1 MPRLRGTRAC
11 YDRSMPIAHGQALL
25 TDFYQLTMAYGY
37 FRGGLANT
45 EAVFHLFF
53 RENPFDGGFA
63 LAAGL
68 GPVVEYLECF
78 QFAPDDLA
86 YLETL
91 RGNDEKP
98 IFDHEFLDALAEMR
112 FSCDVDAVPEG
123 TVVFPQE
130 PLLRVR
136 GPIMQ
141 AQLIETLLLNMINFQ
156 TLVATKAAR
165 LVIAAGDRPVVEFGL
180 RRAQGPDGGMSA
192 SRAAYIGGCAG
203 TSNVLAA
210 KTWGIPLK
218 GTHAHSWVMA
228 FDSELESFETWAE
241 VLPNNSLFLVDTY
254 DTLQGVRNAV
264 EVGRRLRERGHR
276 MLGIRLDSGDL
287 AYLSREARAILDEG
301 GFADAVIMATN
312 DLDEHI
318 IESLCQQEAAIGL
331 WGVGTRLV
339 TAYDERALGG
349 VYKLA
354 ATRAPGGEWVEKIKL
369 SEQAVK
375 TTTPGVLQV
384 RRFFEHGEAVGDM
397 IYDERHPPAE
407 QPTIVD
413 PADLTRRKTF
423 HQAAATEELL
433 APVFRRGKLVA
444 GLPSI
449 EEIRTRARSQI
460 ASFHSGIKRFVNP
473 HVYPVG
479 LEKSLYDRKM
489 KAILDAKGFG

>member
-1 MPRLRGTRAC
+1 
-11 YDRSMPIAHGQALL
+11 MPIERGQALL

-37 FRGGLANT
+37 FRAGLADT
-45 EAVFHLFF
+45 DAVFHLFF
-53 RENPFDGGFA
+53 RENPFDSGFA

-68 GPVVEYLECF
+68 EPIVEYLEHF
-78 QFAPDDLA
+78 HFAPDDLS
-86 YLETL
+86 YLETI

-98 IFDHEFLDALAEMR
+98 VFDREFLDALGAMR
-112 FSCDVDAVPEG
+112 FSCDIDAVPEG
-123 TVVFPQE
+123 TVVFPHE
-130 PLLRVR
+130 PLVRVR

-141 AQLIETLLLNMINFQ
+141 AQIIETPLLNAINFQ

-165 LVIAAGDRPVVEFGL
+165 LKIAAGSLPVVEFGL

-210 KTWGIPLK
+210 KTWGIPVR

-228 FDSELESFETWAE
+228 FDSELESFERWAE
-241 VLPNNSLFLVDTY
+241 VMPNNSLFLVDTY

-264 EVGRRLRERGHR
+264 EVGRKLRERGHR
-276 MLGIRLDSGDL
+276 MIGIRLDSGDL
-287 AYLSREARAILDEG
+287 AYLSREARAILDAG
-301 GFADAVIMATN
+301 GFPDAAIMATN

-318 IESLCQQEAAIGL
+318 IESLGQQGAAIGL

-339 TAYDERALGG
+339 TAYEEPALGG

-354 ATRAPGGEWVEKIKL
+354 ATRARGGDWVEKIKL

-375 TTTPGVLQV
+375 TTTPGILQV

-397 IYDERHPPAE
+397 IYDERHPPVAH
-407 QPTIVD
+407 PTIVD
-413 PADLTRRKTF
+413 PADMTRRKTF
-423 HQAAATEELL
+423 ADSAATEELL
-433 APVFRRGKLVA
+433 APVFRAGKLVA
-444 GLPSI
+444 DLPSI
-449 EEIRTRARSQI
+449 DSIRARAVAQI

-473 HVYPVG
+473 HIYPVG
-479 LEKSLYDRKM
+479 LEKSLYERKT
-489 KAILDAKGFG
+489 KLILEAKGYG

>member
-11 YDRSMPIAHGQALL
+11 YDQSMPIAHGQALL

-78 QFAPDDLA
+78 HFAPDDLA

-98 IFDHEFLDALAEMR
+98 IFDHEFLDALAAMR

-165 LVIAAGDRPVVEFGL
+165 IVIAAGDRPVVEFGL

-264 EVGRRLRERGHR
+264 EVGRRLRSGGGTRAGR
-276 MLGIRLDSGDL
+276 RVPGAFPLRAGRPRVSGD
-287 AYLSREARAILDEG
+287 
-301 GFADAVIMATN
+301 
-312 DLDEHI
+312 
-318 IESLCQQEAAIGL
+318 
-331 WGVGTRLV
+331 
-339 TAYDERALGG
+339 
-349 VYKLA
+349 
-354 ATRAPGGEWVEKIKL
+354 APR
-369 SEQAVK
+369 Q
-375 TTTPGVLQV
+375 
-384 RRFFEHGEAVGDM
+384 
-397 IYDERHPPAE
+397 
-407 QPTIVD
+407 
-413 PADLTRRKTF
+413 
-423 HQAAATEELL
+423 
-433 APVFRRGKLVA
+433 
-444 GLPSI
+444 
-449 EEIRTRARSQI
+449 
-460 ASFHSGIKRFVNP
+460 
-473 HVYPVG
+473 
-479 LEKSLYDRKM
+479 
-489 KAILDAKGFG
+489 

>member
-1 MPRLRGTRAC
+1 
-11 YDRSMPIAHGQALL
+11 MPIARGQALL

-37 FRGGLANT
+37 FRGGLADT
-45 EAVFHLFF
+45 EAVFHLFY
-53 RENPFDGGFA
+53 RENPFGSGFA

-68 GPVVEYLECF
+68 EPVAEYLEHF
-78 QFAPDDLA
+78 HFAPDDLA
-86 YLETL
+86 FLETVC
-91 RGNDEKP
+91 GNDDKP
-98 IFDHEFLDALAEMR
+98 IFDRAFLDALDAMR
-112 FSCDVDAVPEG
+112 FTCDVDAVPEG

-141 AQLIETLLLNMINFQ
+141 AQIIETPLLNAINFQ

-165 LVIAAGDRPVVEFGL
+165 IVIAAGDQPVVEFGL

-210 KTWGIPLK
+210 KTWGIPVR

-241 VLPNNSLFLVDTY
+241 VMPNNSLFLVDTY
-254 DTLQGVRNAV
+254 DTLQGARNAV

-276 MLGIRLDSGDL
+276 MIGIRLDSGDL
-287 AYLSREARAILDEG
+287 AYLSRQARAILDEG
-301 GFADAVIMATN
+301 GFPDAAIMGTN

-318 IESLCQQEAAIGL
+318 IESLGQQDAAIGI

-339 TAYDERALGG
+339 TAYEEPALGG

-354 ATRAPGGEWVEKIKL
+354 ATRAPGGDWVEKIKL

-375 TTTPGVLQV
+375 TTTPGILQV

-407 QPTIVD
+407 HPTIVD
-413 PADLTRRKTF
+413 PADMTRRKTF
-423 HQAAATEELL
+423 AHPEASEELL
-433 APVFRRGKLVA
+433 SPVFRGGKLVA
-444 GLPSI
+444 PLPPI
-449 EEIRTRARSQI
+449 GAIRERAAAQI

-473 HVYPVG
+473 HIYPVG

-489 KAILDAKGFG
+489 KAILDAKGFAER